1 LTTFIQ
7 VPYTLASMIQES
19 ASPEEL
25 HKQAIHAAITCNWQT
40 AIDLNQKILELEPQN
55 TEVLNR
61 LAKALFETGSYS
73 QAKKIYTQVL
83 EIDPYNTIAE
93 KNLKK
98 ASSLK
103 KDGIIPDSAS
113 MSLSPSMFLEEPGIT
128 TLVNLVKI
136 AEPQKLL
143 KLSPGTVVTLVEKK
157 RGLSV
162 TDSRGIYLGAF
173 PDDSAFHLLKLLK
186 GGNKFMAI
194 IKSVRPPSGLTVLIR
209 ETYRSKKFKNQASF
223 LDESR
228 IVAFSSENISLAG
241 ERIADDSEETG
252 PSSEDLP
259 A

>member
-1 LTTFIQ
+1 MNDEI
-7 VPYTLASMIQES
+7 
-19 ASPEEL
+19 ASPVQL
-25 HKQAIHAAITCNWQT
+25 HKQAINAAITCNWQT
-40 AIDLNQKILELEPQN
+40 AIDLNQKILETEPQN

-61 LAKALFETGSYS
+61 LAKAFFETGSYS
-73 QAKKIYTQVL
+73 QAKKVYTQVL

-98 ASSLK
+98 AASLK
-103 KDGIIPDSAS
+103 KDGLVPGSAS
-113 MSLSPSMFLEEPGIT
+113 MTLSPSMFLEEPGVT

-143 KLSPGTVVTLVEKK
+143 KLSPGTVVNLVPKK
-157 RGLSV
+157 RGVSV
-162 TDSRGIYLGAF
+162 TDSRDVYLGAF

-186 GGNKFMAI
+186 GGNKYMSI
-194 IKSVRPPSGLTVLIR
+194 IKSIRPPSGLTVLIR

-228 IVAFSSENISLAG
+228 IVAFSSENISLI
-241 ERIADDSEETG
+241 ERGTEDDESGGSDDVT
-252 PSSEDLP
+252 

>member
-1 LTTFIQ
+1 MTIKERYL
-7 VPYTLASMIQES
+7 YTLPSMIDETPS
-19 ASPEEL
+19 SPQL
-25 HKQAIHAAITCNWQT
+25 HKEAINAAITCNWQG
-40 AIDLNQKILELEPQN
+40 AIDLNQQILQSEPQN

-61 LAKALFETGSYS
+61 LAKALFETGNYS

-98 ASSLK
+98 AASLK
-103 KDGIIPDSAS
+103 KDGINAGSAS
-113 MSLSPSMFLEEPGIT
+113 MSLSPAMFLEEPGVT

-143 KLSPGTVVTLVEKK
+143 KLSPGTVVNLVPKK
-157 RGLSV
+157 RGVSV
-162 TDSRGIYLGAF
+162 TDFHDIYLGAF

-186 GGNKFMAI
+186 GGNKYMAI
-194 IKSVRPPSGLTVLIR
+194 IKSIRPPSGLTVLIR

-228 IVAFSSENISLAG
+228 IVAFSSENISLM
-241 ERIADDSEETG
+241 ERVAEDDDSVQM
-252 PSSEDLP
+252 EDL
-259 A
+259 AV

>member
-1 LTTFIQ
+1 MNDET
-7 VPYTLASMIQES
+7 
-19 ASPEEL
+19 SPSPEL
-25 HKQAIHAAITCNWQT
+25 HKLAINAAITCNWQE
-40 AIDLNQKILELEPQN
+40 AIDLNQKILALEPQN

-61 LAKALFETGSYS
+61 LAKAFFETGNYS

-98 ASSLK
+98 AASLK
-103 KDGIIPDSAS
+103 KDGINSAS
-113 MSLSPSMFLEEPGIT
+113 QSMTLSPAMFLEEPGVT

-143 KLSPGTVVTLVEKK
+143 KLSPGTVVNLVPKK
-157 RGLSV
+157 RGVSV
-162 TDSRGIYLGAF
+162 TDYKDIYLGAF
-173 PDDSAFHLLKLLK
+173 PDDSAFHILKLLK

-194 IKSVRPPSGLTVLIR
+194 IKSIRPPSGLTVLLR

-228 IVAFSSENISLAG
+228 IVSFSSENISLI
-241 ERIADDSEETG
+241 ERGSEDDDSG
-252 PSSEDLP
+252 PMAEDL
-259 A
+259 AV